1 MVRRVVMDKDEKF
14 RRPADPYE
22 EEYQRQLEQISRI
35 AGDTGGEVDL
45 SMGSADDVFASEY
58 QRYGTTPQMGGQP
71 YGEVNSN
78 GNINRQYAQSPRQG
92 YENRQPARAG
102 ASRQRREDSVGGQ
115 YPRSQAQPQYGAES
129 PRSNYPE
136 DDMRERRPSRSGS
149 EGQRKRPARGADSER
164 TGADRS
170 RERREE
176 RPAPRRN
183 SGHPTK
189 KKSENRAK
197 PRPTEE
203 LRFGSRNGGKVPAH
217 EKSNPVGKFF
227 KTLIIILLV
236 IFIGLNALLY
246 YYITLVNRRGRGDR
260 TFTGGS
266 MDSKSVT
273 NILLIG
279 SDTRSEKE
287 NGRTDSMI
295 LMSVNKDKKTITMT
309 SFMRDMYVEIR
320 GRRTNGED
328 IDEWDKLNAAYVY
341 GGAELLMDTIE
352 YNFDVSVDD
361 YVYVDFFSFIEIVDS
376 IGGIEVNV
384 TDEEAAGM
392 EPPMREQ
399 NKYLGQAGS
408 TDLLS
413 HGGELNLNGNQ
424 ALAYARLR
432 YVGNADFQRTE
443 RQREVI
449 SKIIDKV
456 KSSDPLT
463 VNRFAKTVFSNLTT
477 NMSRADMTLMAY
489 KAVFSLNY
497 EMKSLRLPAEGD
509 YSYGMHGDQSTLD
522 VDIDACRELL
532 RQELYS

>member
-1 MVRRVVMDKDEKF
+1 MDRDEKF

-22 EEYQRQLEQISRI
+22 EEYQRQLEEISRI
-35 AGDTGGEVDL
+35 AGDTGGEIDL
-45 SMGSADDVFASEY
+45 SMGSADDVCASEY
-58 QRYGTTPQMGGQP
+58 QQYGTPPQMGGQP
-71 YGEVNSN
+71 YGEEYM
-78 GNINRQYAQSPRQG
+78 NRQYAQARTG
-92 YENRQPARAG
+92 GGNRQPSRAG
-102 ASRQRREDSVGGQ
+102 ASRQRREDNGGQ
-115 YPRSQAQPQYGAES
+115 YPRPQVQPQYGAES
-129 PRSNYPE
+129 PRQNYPD
-136 DDMRERRPSRSGS
+136 DDMRERRPSRGGS

-183 SGHPTK
+183 SGQPTK

-197 PRPTEE
+197 PRASEE
-203 LRFGSRNGGKVPAH
+203 LRFGSRNGGRVPAH

-227 KTLIIILLV
+227 RTLIILLLV

-266 MDSKSVT
+266 MNSKSVT

-328 IDEWDKLNAAYVY
+328 IDVWDKLNAAYVY

-352 YNFDVSVDD
+352 YNFDISVDD
-361 YVYVDFFSFIEIVDS
+361 YVYVDFFAFIDIVDS
-376 IGGIEVNV
+376 IGGLEIDI
-384 TDEEAAGM
+384 TDDEAAGL
-392 EPPMREQ
+392 EDPLGEQ
-399 NKYLGQAGS
+399 NKYLKQPED
-408 TDLLS
+408 TDTLD
-413 HGGELNLNGNQ
+413 HGGKLLLNGNQ
-424 ALAYARLR
+424 TLAYARLR

-449 SKIIDKV
+449 SKIIKKV
-456 KSSDPLT
+456 KASDPLT
-463 VNRFAKTVFSNLTT
+463 INRFAKAVCSNLST
-477 NMSRADMTLMAY
+477 NMSRAEMMLSAY
-489 KAVFSLNY
+489 KAIFSVNY
-497 EMKSLRLPAEGD
+497 EMKTLRIPDEGN
-509 YSYGMHGDQSTLD
+509 YSFGMHGDQSTLD
-522 VDIDACRELL
+522 VDIEACRDLL
-532 RQELYS
+532 RREIYGG

>member
-1 MVRRVVMDKDEKF
+1 MNRNKNNS
-14 RRPADPYE
+14 RPVDPYE
-22 EEYQRQLEQISRI
+22 EQYQRQLEQFSRM
-35 AGDTGGEVDL
+35 AGESGGEVDL
-45 SMGSADDVFASEY
+45 NMGSIDDAFAGYEDSGSSY
-58 QRYGTTPQMGGQP
+58 
-71 YGEVNSN
+71 
-78 GNINRQYAQSPRQG
+78 QSPQG
-92 YENRQPARAG
+92 NYQPQGSYQPQEKYPTQGDRPKNSG
-102 ASRQRREDSVGGQ
+102 RPVSRQRPTAAPATRRTRPQEQPPVRE
-115 YPRSQAQPQYGAES
+115 
-129 PRSNYPE
+129 
-136 DDMRERRPSRSGS
+136 
-149 EGQRKRPARGADSER
+149 
-164 TGADRS
+164 S
-170 RERREE
+170 REVCRAPKKKAAPPKSKPGKKAVKKAKPVRREKQY
-176 RPAPRRN
+176 N
-183 SGHPTK
+183 G
-189 KKSENRAK
+189 
-197 PRPTEE
+197 EE
-203 LRFGSRNGGKVPAH
+203 LQFGRHKDGEQTY
-217 EKSNPVGKFF
+217 EKSHPIRSFF
-227 KTLIIILLV
+227 KTVIILLLV
-236 IFIGLNALLY
+236 MFIGLNALLY
-246 YYITLVNRRGRGDR
+246 YYISLVEQRGRGER

-266 MDSKSVT
+266 LNSSSVT

-279 SDTRSEKE
+279 SDTRNADEF
-287 NGRTDSMI
+287 GRTDTMI
-295 LMSVNKDKKTITMT
+295 LLSVNKSKKTVTMT
-309 SFMRDMYVEIR
+309 SFMRDMYVEIK
-320 GRRTNGED
+320 GKNHNGED
-328 IDEWDKLNAAYVY
+328 VDLWDKLNSAYVY

-352 YNFDVSVDD
+352 YNFDISVDD

-432 YVGNADFQRTE
+432 YVGNADFRRTE

>member
-1 MVRRVVMDKDEKF
+1 MDKDEKF

-22 EEYQRQLEQISRI
+22 EEYQRQLEEISRI

-71 YGEVNSN
+71 SGEGYSN
-78 GNINRQYAQSPRQG
+78 INGNRQYAQSPRQG

-102 ASRQRREDSVGGQ
+102 ASRQRRDDSVGGQ
-115 YPRSQAQPQYGAES
+115 YPCSQAQPQYGAES
-129 PRSNYPE
+129 PRQNYPE
-136 DDMRERRPSRSGS
+136 DDMRERRTSRGNSA
-149 EGQRKRPARGADSER
+149 GQRKRPVRGGAESER
-164 TGADRS
+164 TGAKRS
-170 RERREE
+170 RDRVEE
-176 RPAPRRN
+176 RPAPRRDRN

-295 LMSVNKDKKTITMT
+295 LMSVNKDKKSITMT

-320 GRRTNGED
+320 GRKTNGED
-328 IDEWDKLNAAYVY
+328 IDVWDKLNSAYVY

-352 YNFDVSVDD
+352 YNFDISVDD
-361 YVYVDFFSFIEIVDS
+361 YVYVDFFAFIDIVDS
-376 IGGIEVNV
+376 IGGLEIDI
-384 TDEEAAGM
+384 TDKEAAGL
-392 EPPMREQ
+392 EDPLGEQ
-399 NKYLGQAGS
+399 NHYLKQPED
-408 TDLLS
+408 TDTLD
-413 HGGELNLNGNQ
+413 HGGKLLLNGNQ
-424 ALAYARLR
+424 TLAYARLR

-449 SKIIDKV
+449 SKIITKV

-463 VNRFAKTVFSNLTT
+463 INRFAKSVCSNLST
-477 NMSRADMTLMAY
+477 NMSRAEMMLSAY
-489 KAVFSLNY
+489 KAIFSVNY
-497 EMKSLRLPAEGD
+497 EMKTLRIPAEGN
-509 YSYGMHGDQSTLD
+509 YSFGMHGDQSTLD
-522 VDIDACRELL
+522 IDIDASRELL
-532 RQELYS
+532 RREIYGG